1 MSKQVEVEFEVT
13 AERLPIVDTIQ
24 PELIPVSAGCP
35 SNPMDDLTSFA
46 EASSRFAS
54 VSDWNAAMDGLSALD
69 YSGYDEEIEL
79 DTSVPIRTGHG
90 RSRRTASLD
99 SANST

>member
-69 YSGYDEEIEL
+69 YSGYDEGDRIGYLRAYSDGSWEIE
-79 DTSVPIRTGHG
+79 T
-90 RSRRTASLD
+90 D
-99 SANST
+99 S